1 VIDRAALVN
10 AAQASIAK
18 GSKSFA
24 LASQLFDRAT
34 RERAWLLYFWC
45 RTCDDIADGQ
55 DHGGAMSTV
64 ADAPER
70 IARMTDL
77 TTRALDGEMTGEAA
91 FDALGLVARECG
103 IPRDLPYDVIE
114 GFALDAADWRPRS
127 EGDLLKYCY
136 HVAGAVGRMMAIVMG
151 VSPSDEETLDRATDL
166 GLAFQLANIAR
177 DLSEDDAVGRCYL
190 PLDWLVEADI
200 PPGEHMRPHYRSR
213 ISDMG
218 WWLAD
223 MAEDYEASARAG
235 TQKLTLRSR
244 WAVLAAAGIYGDIAR
259 EVAKRGSAA
268 WNHRVF
274 TTRAQKVGWV
284 VRAFGQAV
292 VNRPVPFNRTDL
304 WTLETAHLPR
314 TGRPVRRSR

>member
-1 VIDRAALVN
+1 MTRDALV
-10 AAQASIAK
+10 AAAHESISR

-24 LASQLFDRAT
+24 LASKLFDRET

-45 RTCDDIADGQ
+45 RSCDDIADGQ
-55 DHGGAMSTV
+55 DHGGAMSAVSDATERV
-64 ADAPER
+64 AH
-70 IARMTDL
+70 MTEL
-77 TTRALDGEMTGEAA
+77 TTMALDGERTGEAA
-91 FDALGLVARECG
+91 FDALGLVARETG

-127 EGDLLKYCY
+127 EADLLRYCY

-151 VSPSDEETLDRATDL
+151 VAPGEEVTLDRATDL
-166 GLAFQLANIAR
+166 GIAFQLANIAR

-213 ISDMG
+213 IADMA

-223 MAEDYEASARAG
+223 MAEDYEASARVGA
-235 TQKLTLRSR
+235 TALPFRSR
-244 WAVLAAAGIYGDIAR
+244 WAVLSAAGIYGDIAR

-268 WNHRVF
+268 WNHRVV
-274 TTRAQKVGWV
+274 TTKAAKARWV
-284 VRAFGQAV
+284 AKAFAQAV
-292 VNRPVPFNRTDL
+292 SNRPPPFDRNEL
-304 WTLETAHLPR
+304 WTLSTAHLPPR
-314 TGRPVRRSR
+314 ERRARPR

>member
-1 VIDRAALVN
+1 VTRDALV
-10 AAQASIAK
+10 AAAHASIAR
-18 GSKSFA
+18 GSKSFT
-24 LASQLFDRAT
+24 LASALFDRET

-55 DHGGAMSTV
+55 DHGGAMSPV
-64 ADAPER
+64 ADATER
-70 IARMTDL
+70 VAHLTDL
-77 TTRALDGEMTGEAA
+77 TTRALDGETTGEAA
-91 FDALGLVARECG
+91 FDALGLVARETG
-103 IPRDLPYDVIE
+103 IPHNLPYDVIE

-127 EGDLLKYCY
+127 EADLLRYCY

-151 VSPSDEETLDRATDL
+151 VPPTDEATLDRATDL

-213 ISDMG
+213 IADMG

-223 MAEDYEASARAG
+223 MAQDYENSARVGAAN
-235 TQKLTLRSR
+235 LPFRSR

-268 WNHRVF
+268 WNHRVV
-274 TTRAQKVGWV
+274 TSKAQKAGWV
-284 VRAFGQAV
+284 AKALGQAL
-292 VNRPVPFNRTDL
+292 VNTPAAFDRNDL
-304 WTLETAHLPR
+304 WTLSSAHLPPR
-314 TGRPVRRSR
+314 ERRARPR

>member
-1 VIDRAALVN
+1 MTRAELV
-10 AAQASIAK
+10 AAAAESIAK

-24 LASQLFDRAT
+24 LASKLFDKPT

-55 DHGGAMSTV
+55 NHGGAMSAVDDAAERV
-64 ADAPER
+64 AHITE
-70 IARMTDL
+70 L
-77 TTRALDGEMTGEAA
+77 TTMALDGAATGEPA
-91 FDALGLVARECG
+91 FDALGLVVRETG

-114 GFALDAADWRPRS
+114 GFALDAAAWRPRKES
-127 EGDLLKYCY
+127 DLLKYCY

-151 VSPSDEETLDRATDL
+151 VSPDDEETLDRATDL

-213 ISDMG
+213 IADMA

-223 MAEDYEASARAG
+223 MAEDYENSARVGAA
-235 TQKLTLRSR
+235 KLPFRAR

-268 WNHRVF
+268 WDHRVV
-274 TTRAQKVGWV
+274 TTPAAKAAWV
-284 VRAFGQAV
+284 AKSWGQAV
-292 VNRPVPFNRTDL
+292 ANRPNPVDRADL
-304 WTLETAHLPR
+304 WTLGTVPLSRRE
-314 TGRPVRRSR
+314 RPVRR

>member
-1 VIDRAALVN
+1 MTRDALV
-10 AAQASIAK
+10 AAAHASIAR
-18 GSKSFA
+18 GSKSFT
-24 LASQLFDRAT
+24 LASALFDSET

-55 DHGGAMSTV
+55 DHGGAMSPV
-64 ADAPER
+64 ADAA
-70 IARMTDL
+70 ARVAHLTDL
-77 TTRALDGEMTGEAA
+77 TTRALDGETTGAPA
-91 FDALGLVARECG
+91 FDALGLVARESG
-103 IPRDLPYDVIE
+103 IPRELPYDVIE

-127 EGDLLKYCY
+127 EADLLRYCY

-151 VSPSDEETLDRATDL
+151 VPPSDEATLDRATDL

-213 ISDMG
+213 IADMG

-223 MAEDYEASARAG
+223 MAQDYENSARVGA
-235 TQKLTLRSR
+235 THLPFRSR

-268 WNHRVF
+268 WNHRVV
-274 TTRAQKVGWV
+274 TSKTQKAGWV
-284 VRAFGQAV
+284 AKALGQALVNAPRAFDR
-292 VNRPVPFNRTDL
+292 NDL
-304 WTLETAHLPR
+304 WTLSSAHLPPR
-314 TGRPVRRSR
+314 ERRARPR

>member
-1 VIDRAALVN
+1 MSLDRAALV
-10 AAQASIAK
+10 AAAAESIAR

-24 LASQLFDRAT
+24 LASKLFDKTT

-70 IARMTDL
+70 IAHITEL
-77 TTRALDGEMTGEAA
+77 TTMALDGEPTGEAA
-91 FDALGLVARECG
+91 FDALGVVVRETG

-114 GFALDAADWRPRS
+114 GFALDAADWRPRK
-127 EGDLLKYCY
+127 EADLLQYCY

-151 VSPSDEETLDRATDL
+151 VSPTDEETLDRATDL

-190 PLDWLVEADI
+190 PEDWIVEADI

-213 ISDMG
+213 VADMA

-223 MAEDYEASARAG
+223 MAEDYEASARVGAA
-235 TQKLTLRSR
+235 KLPFRAR

-268 WNHRVF
+268 WNHRVV
-274 TTRAQKVGWV
+274 TTKSAKAAWV
-284 VRAFGQAV
+284 AKAWRQAV
-292 VNRPVPFNRTDL
+292 SNKPKPFDRADL
-304 WTLETAHLPR
+304 WTLATAHLPR
-314 TGRPVRRSR
+314 RDRPVRR

>member
-1 VIDRAALVN
+1 VKRETLVA
-10 AAQASIAK
+10 AAQASIAR

-24 LASQLFDRAT
+24 LASQLFDKTT

-45 RTCDDIADGQ
+45 RACDDIADGQ

-64 ADAPER
+64 SDAAER
-70 IARMTDL
+70 VARITEL
-77 TTRALDGEMTGEAA
+77 TTDALNGRETGEPA
-91 FDALGLVARECG
+91 FDALGLVVREAG

-114 GFALDAADWRPRS
+114 GFALDAADWRPRK
-127 EGDLLKYCY
+127 EADLLRYCY

-151 VSPSDEETLDRATDL
+151 VRAEDSDTLDRATDL
-166 GLAFQLANIAR
+166 GIAFQLANIAR

-213 ISDMG
+213 IADMA

-223 MAEDYEASARAG
+223 MASDYEASARVGAAV
-235 TQKLTLRSR
+235 LSFRSR

-268 WNHRVF
+268 WDHRVV
-274 TTRAQKVGWV
+274 TTKATKAGWV
-284 VRAFGQAV
+284 ARALGQAIA
-292 VNRPVPFNRTDL
+292 NRPKHFLRNDL
-304 WTLETAHLPR
+304 WTLATAHLPPR
-314 TGRPVRRSR
+314 ERRARPR